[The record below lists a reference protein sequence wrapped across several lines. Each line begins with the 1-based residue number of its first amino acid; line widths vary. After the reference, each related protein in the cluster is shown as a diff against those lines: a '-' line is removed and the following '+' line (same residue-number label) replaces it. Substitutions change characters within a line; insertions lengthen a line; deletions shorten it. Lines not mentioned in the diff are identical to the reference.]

1 MIDHKILERIDPEP
15 TTDFEQISMDSLN
28 IGEYEIYSEKLN
40 QIVLEAKEVLTK
52 IGISSMLHSGDI
64 IVGLYT
70 AKGDLVAAY
79 CGVYLHAVTTQIA
92 IKYILKHYK
101 DDPSIGINE
110 GDIFYANEALYG
122 GVHNPDQVA
131 VMPIFH
137 EGEIVAWS
145 AAAVHQPETGAIEP
159 GGMPVTARS
168 RADEGMKLPPIKIG
182 ENYVIKQ
189 DLLYMMENMVHRAP
203 RMQVVDTKAR
213 VAACDR
219 LRIRVQELIEK
230 KGIKLVT
237 GVMRKMLEVAE
248 EGARRRISSWQDG
261 TYRSVAFMDTIGIDD
276 SLIRCKLT
284 LTKKGDTLTF
294 DFTGSSPEND
304 GSFNSFLHI
313 VRAHIAIYLF
323 GVPFADLPTSSG
335 IFSPIEVIVPKGTF
349 LNANDDASV
358 ANSPVTNSVTLST
371 VSNAF
376 AKMLYASGN
385 REMPTSGFGAG
396 GCAVVA
402 AGMNQWGVPFSDMLA
417 NVLNS
422 EGGGARTDRDG
433 NNSFGFPWGW
443 WGKAPDVEDM
453 ENEQPHVHVYF
464 RHWKDSAG
472 FGKYR
477 GGAGTSI
484 AWAVQSVDSLIY
496 QSIIKNH
503 KVPTVQGLFGGYPPA
518 SHPGVKVVDSD
529 YFDKMKNGDKDIPSS
544 TTDLIEN
551 RSIDGDYVVERSIRT
566 ATPVKKGDIFVG
578 NSLGGAG
585 YGDALDRDPGLV
597 IKDLKEEL
605 ISEWVAENIYKV
617 VYDRET
623 FTLDREATEK
633 ARAEERKARIS
644 RGKNYNDFVKEWEKQ
659 KPAEEALT
667 YYGQWPTAEKTR
679 EIIRM

>member
-1 MIDHKILERIDPEP
+1 MIDYEVLERIDPEP
-15 TTDFEQISMDSLN
+15 KTEFEQISMDSLN

-40 QIVLEAKEVLTK
+40 QLVLEAKEVLTK
-52 IGISSMLHSGDI
+52 VGISSMLHSGDV

-79 CGVYLHAVTTQIA
+79 CGVYLHAVTTQIV

-101 DDPSIGINE
+101 DDPTIGINE
-110 GDIFYANEALYG
+110 GDIFYANEALLG
-122 GVHNPDQVA
+122 GVHNPDQVT

-145 AAAVHQPETGAIEP
+145 ATAVHQPETGAIEP
-159 GGMPVTARS
+159 GGMPVSARS
-168 RADEGMKLPPIKIG
+168 RADEGMKLPPIKLG
-182 ENYVIKQ
+182 ENYMIKQ
-189 DLLYMMENMVHRAP
+189 DLLNMMENMVYRAP

-219 LRIRVQELIEK
+219 LRVRVQELIKK
-230 KGIKLVT
+230 KGVKLVT
-237 GVMRKMLEVAE
+237 GVMRRMLEVAE
-248 EGARRRISSWQDG
+248 EGARKRIASWQDG
-261 TYRSVAFMDTIGIDD
+261 TYRSVSFMDTIGIED
-276 SLIRCKLT
+276 SLLRCKLT
-284 LTKKGDTLTF
+284 LTKKGDKLTF

-304 GSFNSFLHI
+304 GSFNSFLHV

-323 GVPFADLPTSSG
+323 GVPFSDLPTSSG

-358 ANSPVTNSVTLST
+358 ANSPVTNSVSLST

-376 AKMLYASGN
+376 AKMMYASGE

-396 GCAVVA
+396 GGAIVA
-402 AGMNQWGVPFSDMLA
+402 AGANQWGVPFSDMLA

-443 WGKAPDVEDM
+443 WGKGPDAEDM

-464 RHWKDSAG
+464 KHWKDSGG

-477 GGAGTSI
+477 GGAGTNV
-484 AWAVQSVDSLIY
+484 AWAVQSVPSLIY
-496 QSIIKNH
+496 QSIAKNH

-518 SHPGVKVVDSD
+518 SHPGLKVVNSN
-529 YFDKMKNGDKDIPSS
+529 YFEKMKNGDKDIPSS

-551 RSIDGDYVVERSIRT
+551 KGIDGDYIVERSIRP
-566 ATPVKKGDIFVG
+566 ATSVKQGDIFVG

-585 YGDALDRDPGLV
+585 YGDVLDRDPELV
-597 IKDLKEEL
+597 MKDLKEEL
-605 ISEWVAENIYKV
+605 ISEKTAKNLYKV
-617 VYDRET
+617 IYDPET
-623 FTLDREATEK
+623 FTIDREATEK
-633 ARAEERKARIS
+633 AREKERKARIS
-644 RGKNYNDFVKEWEKQ
+644 RGKPYDEFVKEWEKQ

-667 YYGQWPTAEKTR
+667 YYGKWPTAEKTR
-679 EIIRM
+679 EIVRM